1 MMDDLRAQFL
11 PRFVKLAR
19 ERVTSARALLDGAV
33 APPETAAATKTAAGA
48 MHSLA
53 GEAGLL
59 GMTDLLEEGRRAE
72 KVLRAF
78 RPGDEESA
86 RACADVLQRLDT
98 LLDALRVEES
108 Q

>member
-19 ERVTSARALLDGAV
+19 ERVTTARALVEGTASPDDA
-33 APPETAAATKTAAGA
+33 AAATKTAAGS

-59 GMTDLLEEGRRAE
+59 GLTDLLEEGRRAE
-72 KVLRAF
+72 RVLRAF
-78 RPGDEESA
+78 RPGDEEST
-86 RACADVLQRLDT
+86 RACADVLARLDT
-98 LLDALRVEES
+98 LLDALRVGES